1 LKLNFIFILG
11 RRTLTRMRLS
21 LIALAVALCAAPAFP
36 QAATEDLRKRIA
48 ALEAELA
55 RLKAQGSDAAR
66 LEELARRIDL
76 LAAEMEKARTG
87 GATDVEA
94 PKKGE
99 PGLGPAAS
107 KIYGRTRGVS
117 IGGYGEVLFGA
128 PSSTRQDGAASD
140 AHRSLDLLRY
150 VTYVGYKFSDKILLN
165 SELEFEHAT
174 TGEGAEERGEVSV
187 EFAYLEFRPWKN
199 VGFRAGELLMPLG
212 FLNELHE
219 PPIFL
224 GARRN
229 EVEGQIVPTTW
240 AENGAGLFGQSG
252 PFQWRTYVVA
262 GLNSAGFEADGIR
275 EGRQHGSQSLADDA
289 AFTGRLDFV
298 GAPGLLLGGS
308 VFVGNSGQRAETD
321 GRRIHGRVTLFDVHA
336 QYERRGLQ
344 VRALY
349 ARSTVGDAAL
359 INAHNGLAGAE
370 SVGSRQYGF
379 YAEAAYDLMTARPHG
394 EWAVVPFARYERL
407 NPQDQVPAGFAK
419 DPALDQT
426 LWTAG
431 LTVKPLHNVVV
442 KGDYQWVSNKAREGV
457 NRLNLAVGYL
467 F

>member
-1 LKLNFIFILG
+1 
-11 RRTLTRMRLS
+11 MRLH
-21 LIALAVALCAAPAFP
+21 LLALAFVLGAAPAFP
-36 QAATEDLRKRIA
+36 QAAAEDLQKRIA

-55 RLKAQGSDAAR
+55 RLRAQGSEAAR
-66 LEELARRIDL
+66 LDELARRIDL

-87 GATDVEA
+87 GATEVEA

-107 KIYGRTRGVS
+107 KIYSRTRGVS

-128 PSSTRQDGAASD
+128 PSATRQDGAPSE

-150 VTYVGYKFSDKILLN
+150 VTYLGYKFSDKILLN
-165 SELEFEHAT
+165 SEIEFEHAT
-174 TGEGAEERGEVSV
+174 TGEGAEERGEASV
-187 EFAYLEFRPWKN
+187 EFAYLEFRPWKD

-219 PPIFL
+219 PPIFH

-229 EVEGQIVPTTW
+229 EVERQIIPATW
-240 AENGAGLFGQSG
+240 PENGVGLFGQNG
-252 PFQWRTYVVA
+252 PFQWRSYVVA
-262 GLNSAGFEADGIR
+262 GLTSAGFEAGGLR
-275 EGRQHGSQSLADDA
+275 EGRQHGSQSLADDV

-308 VFVGNSGQRAETD
+308 VFVGNSGQREVVD
-321 GRRIHGRVTLFDVHA
+321 GQRIRGRVTLFDVHA
-336 QYERRGLQ
+336 QYERGGFQ
-344 VRALY
+344 ARALY

-359 INAHNGLAGAE
+359 INARNGLAGEE

-379 YAEAAYDLMTARPHG
+379 YAEAAYDVMTARPHG
-394 EWAVVPFARYERL
+394 QWAVVPFVRYERL
-407 NPQDQVPAGFAK
+407 NPQDRVPAGFAK
-419 DPALDQT
+419 DPGLDQT

-431 LTVKPLHNVVV
+431 LAVKPLHNVVM
-442 KGDYQWVSNKAREGV
+442 KGDYQRVSNKAREGV

>member
-1 LKLNFIFILG
+1 
-11 RRTLTRMRLS
+11 MRLP
-21 LIALAVALCAAPAFP
+21 LLVLALVLAGPRAFP
-36 QAATEDLRKRIA
+36 QTPPEDLQKRIA

-66 LEELARRIDL
+66 LDELARRIDL
-76 LAAEMEKARTG
+76 LAAEIEKARTG

-94 PKKGE
+94 PTKGE

-107 KIYGRTRGVS
+107 KIYRRTSGVS

-128 PSSTRQDGAASD
+128 PSATRQDGAPSE
-140 AHRSLDLLRY
+140 AHRRLDLLRY
-150 VTYVGYKFSDKILLN
+150 VTYLGYKFSDKILLN
-165 SELEFEHAT
+165 SEIEFEHAT
-174 TGEGAEERGEVSV
+174 TGEGAEERGEASV
-187 EFAYLEFRPWKN
+187 EFAYLEFRPWKSA
-199 VGFRAGELLMPLG
+199 GFRAGELLMPLG

-219 PPIFL
+219 PPIFH

-229 EVEGQIVPTTW
+229 EVERQIIPATW
-240 AENGAGLFGQSG
+240 RDNGVGLFGENG

-262 GLNSAGFEADGIR
+262 GLNSAGFESGGIR
-275 EGRQHGSQSLADDA
+275 EGRQSGSESLADDV

-308 VFVGNSGQRAETD
+308 MFVGNSGQRAEID
-321 GRRIHGRVTLFDVHA
+321 GRRIRGRVTLFDVHA
-336 QYERRGLQ
+336 QYERRGFQ
-344 VRALY
+344 ARALY

-359 INAHNGLAGAE
+359 INARNGLAGAE

-394 EWAVVPFARYERL
+394 QWAVVPFARYERL
-407 NPQDQVPAGFAK
+407 NPQDRVPAGFEK
-419 DPALDQT
+419 DPSLDQT
-426 LWTAG
+426 VWTAG
-431 LTVKPLHNVVV
+431 VAVKPLHNVVV
-442 KGDYQWVSNKAREGV
+442 KGDYQWASNKARAGV